1 MLKRELQHTQN
12 DSNTDSNIF
21 KQQRIHTNVQTRHF
35 KSGYGT
41 SQSTKKEQK
50 DKNKTGSQG
59 KGKHESK
66 KRADTTFVTLHKY
79 LCNLFYICI

>member
-41 SQSTKKEQK
+41 SQSTKKGTEGQKQNRFTGQRQAREQK
-50 DKNKTGSQG
+50 TS
-59 KGKHESK
+59 
-66 KRADTTFVTLHKY
+66 
-79 LCNLFYICI
+79 